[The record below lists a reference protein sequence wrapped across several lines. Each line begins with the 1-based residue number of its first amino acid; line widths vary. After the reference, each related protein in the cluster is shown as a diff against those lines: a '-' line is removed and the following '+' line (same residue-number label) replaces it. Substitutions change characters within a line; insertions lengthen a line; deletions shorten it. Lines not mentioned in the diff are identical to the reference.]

1 MAQLND
7 WQSAYSKLGEYITNN
22 PTIRITP
29 NLIAIPGEVRTEFYR
44 LFDAVRVAFLREKF
58 PDLLA
63 EAELLSK
70 NYGAVSQEVT
80 ESLEIT
86 DVKLVGGLNWFL
98 SDPTNGLMRSLFDN
112 LFNLVKGKIDTNAFE
127 QLSLKSI
134 RDSFNKLFKAGYE
147 KWVIFSLLKAVAPD
161 KLYAP
166 DPADTSMQAQI
177 TDPETLPGLHED
189 EVPPQLETKSLS
201 LGQSSGDVTFTVS
214 DFIAHSTKMNR
225 FFSLGSEIIDASW
238 TAKSVSEK
246 QEWIRLRTLT
256 GLHIPIGGWPD
267 MVIYAADKLDDLA
280 LVADFGRFCRPD
292 VIIECVE
299 QEGWY
304 QQGGLE
310 RVKYYHDFLK
320 PKLGT
325 FVVSRVPVPEEA
337 FKELELKPIADEAA
351 IERPETSELPVL
363 EEGTEILASKE
374 KPAETVAGEAL
385 PAEEAVT
392 EPLNIRILEVG
403 YDQSLLAPIIE
414 VFLTPKQEAEESP
427 AQ

>member
-1 MAQLND
+1 MVQLND
-7 WQSAYSKLGEYITNN
+7 WQSAYSKLGEYIKQN
-22 PTIRITP
+22 PSIRITP
-29 NLIAIPGEVRTEFYR
+29 NLVAIPGEVRTEFYR

-70 NYGAVSQEVT
+70 NYSAVSQEVT
-80 ESLEIT
+80 ESLGIT
-86 DVKLVGGLNWFL
+86 DIKLLGGLNWFL
-98 SDPTNGLMRSLFDN
+98 SDPANGLIRPLFDN
-112 LFNLVKGKIDTNAFE
+112 LFNLVKSKIDTNDFE

-166 DPADTSMQAQI
+166 DLADTRMVTQA
-177 TDPETLPGLHED
+177 TGPETLPGLHED
-189 EVPPQLETKSLS
+189 LVPPPLDTQSLQLGHSD
-201 LGQSSGDVTFTVS
+201 DVTFTVP
-214 DFIAHSTKMNR
+214 DFIAHSTKLNR
-225 FFSLGSEIIDASW
+225 FFSLRSEIIDASW
-238 TAKSVSEK
+238 TAKTVSEK
-246 QEWIRLRTLT
+246 QEWLRLRTLT

-304 QQGGLE
+304 QQGWLE

-325 FVVSRVPVPEEA
+325 FVVSRVSVPEEA
-337 FKELELKPIADEAA
+337 FKELEPKPIADEAA
-351 IERPETSELPVL
+351 ATERPETSELPVS
-363 EEGTEILASKE
+363 EEGAEIRASKE

-385 PAEEAVT
+385 PAEEVVT
-392 EPLNIRILEVG
+392 EPLNIHILEVG

-414 VFLTPKQEAEESP
+414 VFLTPE
-427 AQ
+427 